1 MSNLKENNVNE
12 VLDMLIPTRRSVRNF
27 TNEVPSKEL
36 VEQIVEAGRLAP
48 YAILAVAKQT
58 DFRHFVVISNNTP
71 AIDKIKT
78 ILKDLMKSEIS
89 KHEKDA
95 QDNKTLQ
102 SYITSLS
109 MQVKKGALGVGSAPY
124 LIIVAERHGIPPIEQ
139 KTLSHIMQNMWLKTT
154 ALGLGLELVSAIGRL
169 SDNKEFC
176 DIIGLPSGEYGFDS
190 CTVGFPST
198 VVNRKGRDIPC
209 QSIKWVK

>member
-1 MSNLKENNVNE
+1 MNIKESNVNE
-12 VLDMLIPTRRSVRNF
+12 VLDMLIRTRRSVRNF

-48 YAILAVAKQT
+48 YAILAVAKQN
-58 DFRHFVVISNNTP
+58 DFRHFIVISKNTP
-71 AIDKIKT
+71 AIDKIKS
-78 ILKDLMKSEIS
+78 ILKDLMKSQIS

-109 MQVKKGALGVGSAPY
+109 MQVEKGALGVGSAPY

-139 KTLSHIMQNMWLKTT
+139 KSLSHIMQNMWLKTT
-154 ALGLGLELVSAIGRL
+154 ALGLGFGLVSAIGRL

-176 DIIGLPSGEYGFDS
+176 DIIGLPIGEYGFDA
-190 CTVGFPST
+190 CTVGFQVTS
-198 VVNRKGRDIPC
+198 VNREGRDIPYK
-209 QSIKWVK
+209 SIKWID